1 MAPSQSKLAHGLY
14 DITTNVSKKVLRLV
28 LEWGTPRREAGK
40 TFIEYLIEVKG
51 TSLTTIRK
59 KFNQNQ
65 RNKMTKSHD
74 TASFDVSLLCVC
86 ITYGCDG
93 LAPPTDSRWTTS
105 GNTLEWYVTSIKNC
119 RNNYFHEEVQIDEK
133 EFLRSIEQLRDLF
146 NSALEKA
153 AEIYNIDEEV
163 VKSITN
169 EVNKEIND
177 IRDNPLQASV
187 DDRKVFEEMCKIV
200 KKEGIP
206 ELKKRYREESSFGP
220 AWNLLGSKK
229 VRVDKVF
236 TTMLI
241 EQEST
246 RTSETD
252 GDRYI
257 NYKDLLT
264 EAERRREE
272 SSKGCSVL
280 LIEGPAGVGKT
291 TLTRKMRS
299 DWASGTS
306 SMKELTNIQYLIFMM
321 CRDAEA
327 ESLGQLLG
335 CLMPNTKVK
344 MPKQHH
350 LVECVGQ
357 NSLLFVVDGLDELNS
372 ASEKVLRDIMR
383 IGRSKKITILCT
395 TRPNKVPDFK
405 SYVPNNSHVMHVKI
419 LGIPDNNRADFVV
432 NYSKALQNE
441 GIVNRDISGLLQYL
455 ARKDGSMQ
463 ALWRFPFN
471 LVLMTILWVFE
482 PDVVNS
488 LTTATE
494 LFTKTH
500 DLCME
505 RLLQRLLENEET
517 RIMGYHTL
525 KENANKFLKMFWKEA
540 FVNTYGDAVVVPKP
554 SVQRLREACRLPKLP
569 AKEVLGAFLTQ
580 ATSLINDEEKYSFPH
595 KSIQDFYSAHHLME
609 RLTADELPINI
620 AEVISAFENLLLHK
634 EVPQGIRSSLLRE
647 CTDSLVKSQQES
659 TRNSPSIKSVLEE
672 ATKEAA
678 LYIGQ
683 EKELDLAKY
692 QNVFIHLTGLLH
704 LRGKPLPESRSIEL
718 VNLLAATGI
727 RDTSQWLDLISEV
740 KCDDNFT
747 ELLARQ
753 LKGKTRI
760 SDSHLATF
768 MRVLNHAEPSPLLL
782 IIKGDPEDTPY
793 LRELLAAIGEKRWE
807 VRLYLTHDFR
817 HPRADGSVLDVTLQQ
832 LFNSATLRVT
842 EFEGQLSGSA
852 LAALPSGLE
861 GLRLAVKDDHHYQ
874 ALLPAL
880 SSLPGRLPELRSLE
894 LHVAAGQDAA
904 LLRPLPEMKFLS
916 LIMSG
921 VKKVPVERTSRVV
934 RALQSPRGYWRLVF
948 PGALECEE
956 AFARLVEQ
964 LGREGVRLREDSW
977 GVVASPRI
985 DEGKAGRLKGLVR
998 RELGC
1003 GFWAWDEEDI
1013 WRRLVPLS
1021 LVRIKRAE

>member
-1 MAPSQSKLAHGLY
+1 MEWSGCDMHEIILCPSVHRLNNSYRSSSRKQPRKLSIY
-14 DITTNVSKKVLRLV
+14 DIIMNVSQKVLRLV

-40 TFIEYLIEVKG
+40 TFIEYLHEVKEI
-51 TSLTTIRK
+51 SWTTIRK
-59 KFNQNQ
+59 QFNQSQ
-65 RNKMTKSHD
+65 RRKIEKSHD
-74 TASFDVSLLCVC
+74 TASFDVSLLYKC
-86 ITYGCDG
+86 IKYGCDG

-119 RNNYFHEEVQIDEK
+119 RNSYFHEKVEIDERQMRR
-133 EFLRSIEQLRDLF
+133 LSSWRDLL

-163 VKSITN
+163 VQSITN

-177 IRDNPLQASV
+177 IRDNPSQASV

-200 KKEGIP
+200 KTEGIP

-257 NYKDLLT
+257 NYEDLPH
-264 EAERRREE
+264 EAE
-272 SSKGCSVL
+272 KTGWKAVVGCSVL

-299 DWASGTS
+299 DWASGTRT
-306 SMKELTNIQYLIFMM
+306 MKELTNIQYLIFMM

-327 ESLGQLLG
+327 ESLSQLLG
-335 CLMPNTKVK
+335 CLMPKTKVK
-344 MPKQHH
+344 MPKQQH
-350 LVECVGQ
+350 LVECWAKQ
-357 NSLLFVVDGLDELNS
+357 PS
-372 ASEKVLRDIMR
+372 R
-383 IGRSKKITILCT
+383 
-395 TRPNKVPDFK
+395 DFK
-405 SYVPNNSHVMHVKI
+405 SYVPENSHIMHVKI
-419 LGIPDNNRADFVV
+419 LGIQDHNRADFVV
-432 NYSKALQNE
+432 KYSQALQNE
-441 GIVNRDISGLLQYL
+441 GIVNKDISGLLQYL

-463 ALWRFPFN
+463 AHWRFPFN
-471 LVLMTILWVFE
+471 LVLVTILWVFK

-609 RLTADELPINI
+609 RLTAGEFQLHIGDMM
-620 AEVISAFENLLLHK
+620 SAFENLLDCK
-634 EVPQGIRSSLLRE
+634 EVPQDLRSSLLHDY
-647 CTDSLVKSQQES
+647 TDTLVKYQHES

-704 LRGKPLPESRSIEL
+704 LRGKPLPKSRSIEL
-718 VNLLAATGI
+718 VKLLGATGI
-727 RDTSQWLDLISEV
+727 HDTSQWLDLISEV

-747 ELLARQ
+747 KLLARQ
-753 LKGKTRI
+753 LKGRTRI
-760 SDSHLATF
+760 FDSHFATF
-768 MRVLNHAEPSPLLL
+768 MRVLSHAEPSPLLL
-782 IIKGDPEDTPY
+782 AITGDPEDTPY
-793 LRELLAAIGEKRWE
+793 LRELLAAIGEKRWK
-807 VRLYLTHDFR
+807 VRLILRHDFR
-817 HPRADGSVLDVTLQQ
+817 HPRADGSVLDETLQQ
-832 LFNSATLRVT
+832 LFTRPSESRGS
-842 EFEGQLSGSA
+842 EGS
-852 LAALPSGLE
+852 
-861 GLRLAVKDDHHYQ
+861 
-874 ALLPAL
+874 
-880 SSLPGRLPELRSLE
+880 
-894 LHVAAGQDAA
+894 
-904 LLRPLPEMKFLS
+904 
-916 LIMSG
+916 
-921 VKKVPVERTSRVV
+921 
-934 RALQSPRGYWRLVF
+934 
-948 PGALECEE
+948 
-956 AFARLVEQ
+956 
-964 LGREGVRLREDSW
+964 
-977 GVVASPRI
+977 
-985 DEGKAGRLKGLVR
+985 
-998 RELGC
+998 
-1003 GFWAWDEEDI
+1003 
-1013 WRRLVPLS
+1013 
-1021 LVRIKRAE
+1021 